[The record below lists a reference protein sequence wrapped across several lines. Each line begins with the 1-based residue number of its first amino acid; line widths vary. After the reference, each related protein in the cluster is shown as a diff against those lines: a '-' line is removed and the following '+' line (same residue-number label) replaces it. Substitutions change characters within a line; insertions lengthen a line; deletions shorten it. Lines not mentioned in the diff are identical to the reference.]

1 MNASQP
7 NYRGFFLIFHRYL
20 FSGLVPYFGV
30 AVVDPFGIPLV
41 VLLLVRTIDF
51 LGMFVPP
58 FFVNPYLS
66 ILKIS
71 NRSIKISKHN
81 LIEYNINI

>member
-1 MNASQP
+1 
-7 NYRGFFLIFHRYL
+7 
-20 FSGLVPYFGV
+20 
-30 AVVDPFGIPLV
+30 

-58 FFVNPYLS
+58 FFVNPYLF